1 MTLSTQQP
9 APADPPVVSPH
20 AEPHPWRAP
29 PGLAVRWAGGLG
41 AVIPLIAL
49 VFVLATLI
57 IEALPAIRLNGLHF
71 FTATEWNPGNLTA
84 TPLSPDGVPHPAG
97 AYYGALPL
105 IVGTLASSAIALI
118 VAVPVS
124 IGAAL
129 AIVERLPKRPASA
142 VGMVLE
148 LLAGIPSVVVGLW
161 GAMTFGPFIAHH
173 IAPVIA
179 RNAPDVPVL
188 NYFRGDTGNGEG
200 LLVSGLV
207 LAVMIIPIIATT
219 CRDLIRQVPS
229 LPREGAT
236 ALGMSDWECA
246 RRVTLPWVSSGIVGA
261 VVLGLGRALGETMA
275 VAMVSGAE
283 LGAMPTNIYS
293 TMTTIAATVVS
304 QLDSALTDST
314 NFAVKTLAEASLVLM
329 VITLADECGG
339 SCAGAP
345 RVGDRATSRARYL
358 KCGRS
363 PLGAKTVNALWWTAC
378 FCCLAMVIAPTL
390 WMLIGVVGR
399 AVPVFHWSV
408 LVEDS
413 HGGGG
418 GLRNA
423 IVGTA
428 VLGLG
433 VMLVGGTVSVL
444 TGIYLSEFAT
454 GRTRSILRGAY
465 EVLSGIPSIV
475 LGYVGYL
482 ALVVDFDWG
491 FPWRP
496 GS

>member
-1 MTLSTQQP
+1 VLSRIHG
-9 APADPPVVSPH
+9 VRGRSI
-20 AEPHPWRAP
+20 
-29 PGLAVRWAGGLG
+29 AVRWAGAAG

-71 FTATEWNPGNLTA
+71 FTATEWNQGNLYGNTVI
-84 TPLSPDGVPHPAG
+84 THGVPHPAG

-105 IVGTLASSAIALI
+105 IVGTLASSAIALFI
-118 VAVPVS
+118 AVPVS

-129 AIVERLPKRPASA
+129 AVVERLPKRLAAA

-188 NYFRGDTGNGEG
+188 DYFRGDAGNGEG

-207 LAVMIIPIIATT
+207 LAVMVIPIIASTT
-219 CRDLIRQVPS
+219 RDLIRQVPS
-229 LPREGAT
+229 LAREGAT
-236 ALGMSDWECA
+236 ALGMSDWECV
-246 RRVTLPWVSSGIVGA
+246 RRVTLPWVSRGIIGA

-275 VAMVSGAE
+275 VAMVSGAA

-329 VITLADECGG
+329 VITLLTNVA
-339 SCAGAP
+339 ARALVR
-345 RVGDRATSRARYL
+345 RVSGT
-358 KCGRS
+358 
-363 PLGAKTVNALWWTAC
+363 AL
-378 FCCLAMVIAPTL
+378 P
-390 WMLIGVVGR
+390 VGR
-399 AVPVFHWSV
+399 
-408 LVEDS
+408 
-413 HGGGG
+413 
-418 GLRNA
+418 
-423 IVGTA
+423 
-428 VLGLG
+428 
-433 VMLVGGTVSVL
+433 
-444 TGIYLSEFAT
+444 GI
-454 GRTRSILRGAY
+454 
-465 EVLSGIPSIV
+465 
-475 LGYVGYL
+475 
-482 ALVVDFDWG
+482 
-491 FPWRP
+491 
-496 GS
+496 